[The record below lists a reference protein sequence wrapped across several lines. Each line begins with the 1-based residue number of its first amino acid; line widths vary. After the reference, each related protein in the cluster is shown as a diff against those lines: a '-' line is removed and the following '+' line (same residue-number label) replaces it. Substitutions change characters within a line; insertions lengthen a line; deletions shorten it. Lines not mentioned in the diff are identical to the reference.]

1 MRHQDLDRVSL
12 EVARRVAARLESH
25 PELIE
30 AARANLRR
38 WIDRNSNA
46 PRLLKG
52 YEEWLSIL
60 DLSIP
65 QVQATLT
72 AETDEGQRLR
82 QNSPFVGVLSQEE
95 IKAIRAAVRD
105 DQRAA

>member
-12 EVARRVAARLESH
+12 EVARRVAARLECH

-38 WIDRNSNA
+38 WIDRNASA
-46 PRLLKG
+46 PRLVQG
-52 YEEWLSIL
+52 YQEWLTIL